1 MGMAAKWIEPVL
13 YLAKVGIKKR
23 GDREF
28 SITLTVFTD
37 SGDTPEAVRKRLTS
51 RLESEYES
59 VRICATV
66 RIKELKKIRSDAS
79 VYLGRYSKT

>member
-1 MGMAAKWIEPVL
+1 MAAKWIEPVL

-59 VRICATV
+59 ALISATV
-66 RIKELKKIRSDAS
+66 RIKELKNQERRVRVSRP
-79 VYLGRYSKT
+79 VF

>member
-1 MGMAAKWIEPVL
+1 MAAKWIEPVL

-51 RLESEYES
+51 RLESEYGVGPDLRHGQDQGTE
-59 VRICATV
+59 
-66 RIKELKKIRSDAS
+66 KIRSDAF
-79 VYLGRYSKT
+79 VYLGRCSKT

>member
-1 MGMAAKWIEPVL
+1 MAAKWIEPVL

-37 SGDTPEAVRKRLTS
+37 SGDTPVAVRKSLTS
-51 RLESEYES
+51 RLES
-59 VRICATV
+59 
-66 RIKELKKIRSDAS
+66 
-79 VYLGRYSKT
+79 